1 MNQKLTEG
9 NISKTKPPILEVIKY
24 LKELKSAWA
33 IVEEKAAKGNIDSN
47 KSQNNKNNN
56 EENSDNSNIKLNTKG

>member
-1 MNQKLTEG
+1 M
-9 NISKTKPPILEVIKY
+9 EVIKY

-33 IVEEKAAKGNIDSN
+33 VVEEKAAKGNIDSN
-47 KSQNNKNNN
+47 KPQNNKNNN